1 MVPCPPSWTTQHSG
15 DKTVFVL
22 PGATSAA
29 PPQGIIRYRERVRPV
44 RRLLDVA
51 RGVLAGDP
59 DFVAARFQPAELLET
74 AEGEY
79 AGLVTLDG
87 SYRGQPARR
96 FVGSVLAEDFATELD
111 VLALHPERFA
121 SLHKLAASLLQSDAL
136 QLGVR
141 PRRFL
146 YTPPPGWNALLD
158 GLTAVYYPPELPQVF
173 AALSVPPAE
182 PQRRPALVIYAAV
195 VRAAA
200 AAGHVTEHEF
210 GPDPV
215 SSDHG
220 LRGWQWYSILKSP
233 AQSRLFRY
241 VVLFQDEHYTYTL
254 RLQSDSQL
262 HLSAQ
267 HKCLVAVC
275 RSAHPLPPPAQAPA
289 AAATQPHV
297 PGGIWID

>member
-1 MVPCPPSWTTQHSG
+1 MVPCPPPFTAHRSG

-22 PGATSAA
+22 PGPASAA
-29 PPQGIIRYRERVRPV
+29 PPLCIIRYRERVRPV
-44 RRLLDVA
+44 RRLGEVA
-51 RGVLAGDP
+51 RSVLAGDP
-59 DFVAARFQPAELLET
+59 DFVPATFHPAELLKT

-79 AGLVTLDG
+79 AALLAVSG
-87 SYRGQPARR
+87 SYRGQPAQRS
-96 FVGSVLAEDFATELD
+96 VGSVLAEDFATELD
-111 VLALHPERFA
+111 VLALQPERFA
-121 SLHKLAASLLQSDAL
+121 ALHKLAASLLQSDSL

-146 YTPPPGWNALLD
+146 YTPPPGWNALLH
-158 GLTAVYYPPELPQVF
+158 GLTAVYYPPEFPHVF
-173 AALSVPPAE
+173 AELSVPPAE
-182 PQRRPALVIYAAV
+182 PQRRPALVVYAALA
-195 VRAAA
+195 RADA

-254 RLQSDSQL
+254 RLQSDSQI

-267 HKCLVAVC
+267 HKCLVAIC
-275 RSAHPLPPPAQAPA
+275 RSAQPLPA
-289 AAATQPHV
+289 ADAVAAQPHV